1 MKITAGEECLIV
13 NKKVGSSEDK
23 TRKERVELEVFQQRQ
38 HSLRNS
44 NAMTLFSPLLAAK
57 SLLASNVSGNSFAGL
72 AVAPS

>member
-1 MKITAGEECLIV
+1 MVLAVGEECLIV